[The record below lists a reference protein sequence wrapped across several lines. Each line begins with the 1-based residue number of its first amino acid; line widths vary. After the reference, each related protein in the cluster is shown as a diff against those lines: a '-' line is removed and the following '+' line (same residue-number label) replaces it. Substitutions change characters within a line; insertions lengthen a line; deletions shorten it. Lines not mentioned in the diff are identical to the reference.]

1 MTEMRGAK
9 RKGKDEK
16 HSLFDLPPPLNVE
29 IFLTKK
35 EKKKVKAPV
44 C

>member
-16 HSLFDLPPPLNVE
+16 HSLFDLPPPLSGNFFE
-29 IFLTKK
+29 QKR
-35 EKKKVKAPV
+35 KKKK
-44 C
+44 